1 VKKGESA
8 GRFVI
13 VVKAGAAGSLPD
25 VACNDERLRAMAVD
39 IFGGASDANSLPL
52 VYFTLRMA
60 ASRKRK
66 STVFKWRCSW

>member
-1 VKKGESA
+1 MSA
-8 GRFVI
+8 WQAIGYD
-13 VVKAGAAGSLPD
+13 ADG
-25 VACNDERLRAMAVD
+25 ACNDERLRPMTAD

-66 STVFKWRCSW
+66 SAVFKWGCSC

>member
-1 VKKGESA
+1 MSA
-8 GRFVI
+8 RQAIGYD
-13 VVKAGAAGSLPD
+13 AD

-52 VYFTLRMA
+52 VYFTLRTP

-66 STVFKWRCSW
+66 SAVFKWGFSC